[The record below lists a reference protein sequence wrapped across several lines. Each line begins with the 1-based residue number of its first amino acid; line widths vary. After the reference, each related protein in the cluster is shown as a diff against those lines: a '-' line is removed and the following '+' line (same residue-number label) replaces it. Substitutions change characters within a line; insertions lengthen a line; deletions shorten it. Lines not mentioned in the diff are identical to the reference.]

1 MKQKEVLVMGITE
14 INNYSNLYNSF
25 ATQKKANTKASKETD
40 KAEKTEQ
47 NSQLKLSDSA
57 KKLLE
62 ELKQTYGNMDFMVAN
77 YESDEEAA
85 AYLARGTKE
94 YSVLIEPE
102 VLEEMAA
109 NEETKEKYL
118 DLLNNATNEITN
130 IKEQLGEQKEEVTHI
145 GIVFGE
151 DGTISYFAEL
161 EKTSE
166 KQRERIEE
174 AKEEKAEE
182 DKAVQEKKAMQEKK
196 KKTKVQASSIEELL
210 EKIKNVDWSKVK
222 EDRETEIG
230 SKFDLVI

>member
-1 MKQKEVLVMGITE
+1 M
-14 INNYSNLYNSF
+14 
-25 ATQKKANTKASKETD
+25 
-40 KAEKTEQ
+40 
-47 NSQLKLSDSA
+47 
-57 KKLLE
+57 
-62 ELKQTYGNMDFMVAN
+62 
-77 YESDEEAA
+77 
-85 AYLARGTKE
+85 
-94 YSVLIEPE
+94 
-102 VLEEMAA
+102 
-109 NEETKEKYL
+109 
-118 DLLNNATNEITN
+118 NNATNEITN

>member
-1 MKQKEVLVMGITE
+1 M
-14 INNYSNLYNSF
+14 
-25 ATQKKANTKASKETD
+25 
-40 KAEKTEQ
+40 
-47 NSQLKLSDSA
+47 
-57 KKLLE
+57 
-62 ELKQTYGNMDFMVAN
+62 
-77 YESDEEAA
+77 
-85 AYLARGTKE
+85 
-94 YSVLIEPE
+94 
-102 VLEEMAA
+102 LEEMAA

-196 KKTKVQASSIEELL
+196 KKNNKAGDLIFVFLMFSAVSQISRRPSFIMAMRSDKASASSM
-210 EKIKNVDWSKVK
+210 
-222 EDRETEIG
+222 
-230 SKFDLVI
+230 

>member
-1 MKQKEVLVMGITE
+1 MGITE
-14 INNYSNLYNSF
+14 VNNYSNLYNSF
-25 ATQKKANTKASKETD
+25 TTQKKTNAKASKEIGKTE
-40 KAEKTEQ
+40 KAEQ
-47 NSQLKLSDSA
+47 NTQLKLSDNA

-77 YESDEEAA
+77 YESEEEAA
-85 AYLARGTKE
+85 TYLSRGTKE

-118 DLLNNATNEITN
+118 DLLDNATNEITN

-151 DGTISYFAEL
+151 DVTISYFAEL